1 MNGDSGPCSRFGAR
15 VAVLELVLRDAMTAT
30 GTAILVLFDRAA
42 FPANMFALAPEV
54 SLVAGGA
61 ERRVLG
67 RRPRER
73 GRHTAAVAVETPG
86 VSSVVARVV
95 ALRVMAEDRG
105 FPGIGGMATIAL
117 HSRAQMVSRF
127 GSRSAAIIVVALIA
141 SAGTAGIV
149 SPRAA
154 DEGGGGMAKVT
165 VGTCRDVGVMF
176 ADGRHAMAGRAIVHD
191 PGVIEDRADESSRVV
206 TDAAIFD
213 GRDMRGRLALGKP
226 GAMA

>member
-1 MNGDSGPCSRFGAR
+1 
-15 VAVLELVLRDAMTAT
+15 MTAT
-30 GTAILVLFDRAA
+30 GTAILVLFDR
-42 FPANMFALAPEV
+42 PALSADMLILAPEV
-54 SLVAGGA
+54 SLVAGGT

-117 HSRAQMVSRF
+117 HSRCQVVSRF
-127 GSRSAAIIVVALIA
+127 GSCATARIVVALIA
-141 SAGTAGIV
+141 SSGAAGVV

-154 DEGGGGMAKVT
+154 DEGGGGMAEVT

-176 ADGRHAMAGRAIVHD
+176 ADGRYAMAGRAIVHD
-191 PGVIEDRADESSRVV
+191 TGVIEDRADERRRVV

-213 GRDMRGRLALGKP
+213 GRDMSGRLALGKP